1 MILALRTKSGC
12 KLSTSFAFK
21 SLIHKMGKPSFHLL
35 TNMLLIKK
43 MINALS
49 LWVENRGGETN
60 FLQYLYAHP
69 RSINLDIYNKVV
81 RCQHI
86 DPSSVFLENN
96 NTNHSI

>member
-1 MILALRTKSGC
+1 MHSH
-12 KLSTSFAFK
+12 F
-21 SLIHKMGKPSFHLL
+21 
-35 TNMLLIKK
+35 
-43 MINALS
+43 
-49 LWVENRGGETN
+49 WVENRGGETN